1 MMKNANKAGIRAAF
15 LEMNPHMNRMLILLT
30 QRTRHH
36 EGGEHVR
43 MLITLFFSG
52 TALSLLMY
60 QLVEIVQA
68 FMDLFDHH
76 S

>member
-1 MMKNANKAGIRAAF
+1 
-15 LEMNPHMNRMLILLT
+15 
-30 QRTRHH
+30 
-36 EGGEHVR
+36 